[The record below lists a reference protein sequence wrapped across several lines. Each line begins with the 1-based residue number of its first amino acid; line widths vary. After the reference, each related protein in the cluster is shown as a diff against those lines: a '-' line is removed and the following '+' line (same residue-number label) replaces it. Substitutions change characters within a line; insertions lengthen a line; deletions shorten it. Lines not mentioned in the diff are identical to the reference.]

1 MTKAFSRRYRDLD
14 AEARR
19 AARAEARRSGKR
31 LGAWLDEAG
40 DEPYDDED
48 EDFGEDVEAVARRLA
63 RPSGPAES
71 RRRREDE
78 NQPRRWRD
86 DVKNYGRR
94 GGRSEPDD
102 PPRRRRDDDVRDARD
117 DADEQPR
124 RWRDDVQ
131 QPRRRREDR
140 EPDQPRRWLD
150 EEDAPNRRR
159 DVRAVMDDDERVPHR
174 RRELRADPD
183 DDDRAPRRM
192 RAARR
197 EIEELIDLQEIVAD
211 TAEIVGRRIAKSERH
226 TARALDNLAEL
237 VEDGARSRETAE
249 EGLAFLARRLGRIES
264 RLAEQSAASDSVK
277 PIRTALARLET
288 RLERLSGPE
297 RVLHVE
303 EALSG
308 LDRRLSD
315 IARRLDTPPP
325 RERPVAPPPEAP
337 PAALHA
343 PEPAF
348 TPAPAAVQAP
358 AHTPAPAPAPAAAP
372 VRPEPPRRA
381 EAFARRP
388 LEESIAEITRRQR
401 ALEAA
406 EAPAPATTRPPAP
419 QPAAGL
425 PTAPP
430 PVRMEASDFAPP
442 PRQFAD
448 VQSRLEAISR
458 QIDTARRDA
467 AERADHHLV
476 VMRQIEA
483 LRRDLTEMSG
493 AIVELAPRASIG
505 AIETALRELSR
516 RIDTQR
522 GQGVAAEL
530 LAPAERIAAE
540 LRNAIKELDPSP
552 LVRNLHADVQT
563 IGRRLDALQQPGA
576 VDPVAID
583 LLVSQTRDI
592 RAQLAGLAARPLP
605 LEKIEARLVDLN
617 QRVELLARAGGGAAK
632 AAVALDMGEVARSI
646 RAIVAEETSSS
657 FDTFSGRL
665 ETLAARLDAVVSDAG
680 GAQRFDELG
689 RRIDDLGHKLA
700 TRIAA
705 AAATQAPRPNSAA
718 LEALVAGLARK
729 LDTALEQK
737 PQAPV
742 IEEIGRKLDALETRL
757 PDANAIDSIARI
769 EAALASR
776 TAEQDFADLAQRID
790 DVRETLAQK
799 LDRNDTVQRPDVGAV
814 ERLVRGLDHKVDTA
828 LATGASARDIAP
840 ILSQLEQLT
849 RKVDLLDDPVGN
861 PRLGALLGAPAA
873 HPKLD
878 EIATRLDHMQV
889 SLAHR
894 AEEGA
899 RVEARQAELT
909 DLVEQLAAGISQA
922 AESRG
927 DIEAIRA
934 LERQIGALSQRLDRN
949 DHNGAALTA
958 VEAKIGALVA
968 HIEESRTAT
977 TLAAEEA
984 VRRAT
989 QEMLRETS
997 PDADALR
1004 AAIERELADI
1014 RNIQDENGQRTHETL
1029 LAVHE
1034 TLERVVDRLAIFEDE
1049 LSELRA
1055 TPPVTPPVAP
1065 PVTPPKPMAAERTP
1079 EPAIERRPPR
1089 LPAEALAESI
1099 DLLGPA
1105 QSPRRATIV
1114 EAPPERGAE
1123 PVQMDF
1129 IAAAR
1134 RAAQQAA
1141 RDAQAAERAH
1151 LARRAA
1157 ATVAQD
1163 GEEASTGKAA
1173 GLIAA
1178 IQERKRPL
1186 LLGLGAMVLMVGAYQ
1201 VARIGIDGADSW
1213 RQEQKQEHQHA
1224 EIAPG
1229 DGVEP
1234 TAPAEKTD
1242 RPAPKQSIAPPD
1254 AETGKPARPQA
1265 AAPTPAPTPAP
1276 RMILPQGGNQPVDK
1290 TPVGSIGTGGLN
1302 PLPPPQQDAAIRTL
1316 AEQGNPAAQFELA
1329 VRLAEG
1335 RGVPRDP
1342 KLAAQWF
1349 EKAAAQGLAPA
1360 QYRLGSLYEKGVGVE
1375 RDQARARKLYLS
1387 AAEAGNAR
1395 AMHNLAV
1402 MLAEVGLDGKPDYA
1416 AASEWFRRGGEA
1428 GVRDSQYNL
1437 AILYA
1442 RGLGVKQ
1449 SLVQSYVWFAAAA
1462 AQGDPDA
1469 DKKREEVGA
1478 RLDSKEL
1485 AAAKA
1490 AAAAFRVKE
1499 APKQA
1504 NEVAAPFGGWENV
1517 RLPASAPKPGPKPK
1531 VSTL

>member
-1 MTKAFSRRYRDLD
+1 MKNFLTSAFNRATQLTREQNLN
-14 AEARR
+14 EAT
-19 AARAEARRSGKR
+19 
-31 LGAWLDEAG
+31 
-40 DEPYDDED
+40 
-48 EDFGEDVEAVARRLA
+48 
-63 RPSGPAES
+63 
-71 RRRREDE
+71 
-78 NQPRRWRD
+78 
-86 DVKNYGRR
+86 
-94 GGRSEPDD
+94 
-102 PPRRRRDDDVRDARD
+102 
-117 DADEQPR
+117 
-124 RWRDDVQ
+124 
-131 QPRRRREDR
+131 
-140 EPDQPRRWLD
+140 
-150 EEDAPNRRR
+150 
-159 DVRAVMDDDERVPHR
+159 RV
-174 RRELRADPD
+174 L
-183 DDDRAPRRM
+183 M
-192 RAARR
+192 RA
-197 EIEELIDLQEIVAD
+197 L
-211 TAEIVGRRIAKSERH
+211 T
-226 TARALDNLAEL
+226 
-237 VEDGARSRETAE
+237 
-249 EGLAFLARRLGRIES
+249 
-264 RLAEQSAASDSVK
+264 
-277 PIRTALARLET
+277 
-288 RLERLSGPE
+288 SG
-297 RVLHVE
+297 
-303 EALSG
+303 
-308 LDRRLSD
+308 
-315 IARRLDTPPP
+315 
-325 RERPVAPPPEAP
+325 
-337 PAALHA
+337 
-343 PEPAF
+343 
-348 TPAPAAVQAP
+348 
-358 AHTPAPAPAPAAAP
+358 AAA
-372 VRPEPPRRA
+372 
-381 EAFARRP
+381 
-388 LEESIAEITRRQR
+388 
-401 ALEAA
+401 
-406 EAPAPATTRPPAP
+406 PAP
-419 QPAAGL
+419 QPAAAL
-425 PTAPP
+425 QTAPP
-430 PVRMEASDFAPP
+430 PMRMEASDFAPP

-540 LRNAIKELDPSP
+540 LRTAIKELDPGP

-592 RAQLAGLAARPLP
+592 RSQLAGLAARPLP

-689 RRIDDLGHKLA
+689 KRIDDLGHKLA

-705 AAATQAPRPNSAA
+705 AAATQAPRPDSAA

-790 DVRETLAQK
+790 GVRETLAQK

-861 PRLGALLGAPAA
+861 PRLGALLRAPAA

-922 AESRG
+922 AEPRG

-949 DHNGAALTA
+949 DHSGAALAA

-989 QEMLRETS
+989 QEMLREAS

-1014 RNIQDENGQRTHETL
+1014 RNLQDENGQRTHETL

-1055 TPPVTPPVAP
+1055 TPPVTPPV
-1065 PVTPPKPMAAERTP
+1065 TPPKPMAAERTP

-1089 LPAEALAESI
+1089 LPAEALADSI

-1163 GEEASTGKAA
+1163 GEADSPGKGA

-1201 VARIGIDGADSW
+1201 VARIGIDGADGW
-1213 RQEQKQEHQHA
+1213 RQERQQDHQHA

-1229 DGVEP
+1229 DGVAP

-1254 AETGKPARPQA
+1254 AETGKPARPQT

-1276 RMILPQGGNQPVDK
+1276 RMILPQGGNLPVDK

-1302 PLPPPQQDAAIRTL
+1302 PLPPPQQDTVIRTL

-1416 AASEWFRRGGEA
+1416 AASEWFRRAGEA

-1462 AQGDPDA
+1462 AQGDADA

-1490 AAAAFRVKE
+1490 AAAAFRAKE

-1504 NEVAAPFGGWENV
+1504 NEVAPPLGGWENV
-1517 RLPASAPKPGPKPK
+1517 RLPASPPKPGLKPK